1 MKSDESKIDPNFNN
15 DKIPKEGRWSLYFF
29 ISNTDYV
36 LKRSTNYYSQV
47 FLGEWKY
54 FVKEKKL
61 RKYWRK
67 GKKRSQRIALTFLLS
82 WSFQNVE
89 NSKHYLISYIKIF
102 WHIKNAKRFVW

>member
-47 FLGEWKY
+47 FLE
-54 FVKEKKL
+54 E
-61 RKYWRK
+61 
-67 GKKRSQRIALTFLLS
+67 
-82 WSFQNVE
+82 
-89 NSKHYLISYIKIF
+89 
-102 WHIKNAKRFVW
+102 